1 MLFKNIKNL
10 TIIILC
16 ACFITS
22 CNQSIS
28 YKRPQLLANFGSF
41 DCNTQKL
48 SARQYSQVWDKLRS
62 GFCLDTIY
70 SSRIDKEIEWFINNK
85 AFVYRSIERSRPFMH
100 HVITEL
106 EKNNLPLELAL
117 LPIVES
123 GYQPY
128 AYSPSKAAGI
138 WQFIPP
144 TAREYG
150 LSKNWSYDGRRD
162 ILSSTKAAA
171 HFLGDM
177 HRYFKRDWLLAI
189 ASYNTGAGN
198 VRKSIRKA
206 NYTIGEK
213 TFWDLNLPRETE
225 LYVPKLIALRDIIA
239 NPGAYGFRLPKMGN
253 NPTTRFVN
261 ISYPI
266 DFYTISV
273 LSGLDEKTVH
283 ELNPGFSG
291 WYFLPEMQNKLLLP
305 HKNAKLFTK
314 RFAKLSK
321 IIYTNKIHKVIKGDS
336 LSKISRVY
344 NVSIKSIK
352 VLNNL
357 KSSLIRIGDKLK
369 LPIEGV
375 ADNNNTV
382 TIAGNNYLINDKTIT
397 YKHIV
402 KRYDNWYKIAKHY
415 NTNLKTL
422 LSWNKATTKTKLK
435 VSQKI
440 IIKMKAPVLS
450 DTDKIQLRYVV
461 GLGDTVNLISTGFN
475 ISKKD
480 LLKTN
485 NIKSSR
491 SLRAGKNLI
500 ISK

>member
-1 MLFKNIKNL
+1 
-10 TIIILC
+10 
-16 ACFITS
+16 
-22 CNQSIS
+22 
-28 YKRPQLLANFGSF
+28 
-41 DCNTQKL
+41 
-48 SARQYSQVWDKLRS
+48 
-62 GFCLDTIY
+62 
-70 SSRIDKEIEWFINNK
+70 
-85 AFVYRSIERSRPFMH
+85 
-100 HVITEL
+100 
-106 EKNNLPLELAL
+106 
-117 LPIVES
+117 
-123 GYQPY
+123 
-128 AYSPSKAAGI
+128 
-138 WQFIPP
+138 
-144 TAREYG
+144 
-150 LSKNWSYDGRRD
+150 
-162 ILSSTKAAA
+162 
-171 HFLGDM
+171 
-177 HRYFKRDWLLAI
+177 
-189 ASYNTGAGN
+189 
-198 VRKSIRKA
+198 
-206 NYTIGEK
+206 
-213 TFWDLNLPRETE
+213 
-225 LYVPKLIALRDIIA
+225 
-239 NPGAYGFRLPKMGN
+239 MGN

-305 HKNAKLFTK
+305 HKNAKLFIE

-375 ADNNNTV
+375 ADNKNTV
-382 TIAGNNYLINDKTIT
+382 TIAGNSYFINDKTIT

-450 DTDKIQLRYVV
+450 DTDKVQLRYVV
-461 GLGDTVNLISTGFN
+461 DLGDTINLISTGFN
-475 ISKKD
+475 VSKKD